1 MALRVGNTSGPELG
15 NTFGPELRNTFG
27 PTLGNTYGPGW
38 GILLAFDIQDRKG
51 INVEQVPGKFFYF
64 YGEFDFYIFLILWEI
79 CPLWAL
85 ASCYSNV

>member
-38 GILLAFDIQDRKG
+38 GILLAFDTLIVNLYD
-51 INVEQVPGKFFYF
+51 YF
-64 YGEFDFYIFLILWEI
+64 K
-79 CPLWAL
+79 
-85 ASCYSNV
+85 

>member
-38 GILLAFDIQDRKG
+38 GILLAFDIYTHHIRLS
-51 INVEQVPGKFFYF
+51 IFFYNCIDDPESLTQHLLYNWIAQF
-64 YGEFDFYIFLILWEI
+64 I
-79 CPLWAL
+79 
-85 ASCYSNV
+85 

>member
-38 GILLAFDIQDRKG
+38 GILLAFDRCDQMMHISG
-51 INVEQVPGKFFYF
+51 YHMMYLPS
-64 YGEFDFYIFLILWEI
+64 L
-79 CPLWAL
+79 
-85 ASCYSNV
+85 

>member
-38 GILLAFDIQDRKG
+38 GILLAFDIGDCSG
-51 INVEQVPGKFFYF
+51 LFFFFIDSLIYTLRYF
-64 YGEFDFYIFLILWEI
+64 RNSI
-79 CPLWAL
+79 
-85 ASCYSNV
+85 

>member
-38 GILLAFDIQDRKG
+38 GILLAFDIRCS
-51 INVEQVPGKFFYF
+51 F
-64 YGEFDFYIFLILWEI
+64 
-79 CPLWAL
+79 
-85 ASCYSNV
+85 ASL